1 MNDLSFKK
9 LWLFYINNPVILCFT
24 IANLIFNIYF
34 SVLLSD
40 TSTPSGVWLCAGA
53 IFLSVAIT
61 FAVSLLGMG
70 SSYTY
75 IKKRYVPFALVF
87 VSWIAF
93 TLADMGMSW
102 MSTTARFET
111 SRLIAEKQTAL
122 NNNYQQIAQG
132 AASTIAGCW
141 GLPGCNS
148 QSRIDSAERATAKLE
163 ASPIAWSP
171 YSAFSGDFIGWIISI
186 LAVISSLGSGI
197 IGFLVGLG
205 VFGENVPVK
214 REELKTEPKKNRPD
228 LRAI

>member
-9 LWLFYINNPVILCFT
+9 LWLFYINNPVILCFSL
-24 IANLIFNIYF
+24 ANLIFNIYF

-75 IKKRYVPFALVF
+75 VNKRYVPFALVF
-87 VSWIAF
+87 LSWLAF
-93 TLADMGMSW
+93 TAADMGMSW

-122 NNNYQQIAQG
+122 NDSYQHIAQG

-163 ASPIAWSP
+163 SAPIAWSP
-171 YSAFSGDFIGWIISI
+171 YSAFSKDFIGWIISI

-205 VFGENVPVK
+205 VFGENVPAK
-214 REELKTEPKKNRPD
+214 KEERKPEAKKNRPD